1 MHSDLIIEG
10 LKTATAVAALMTAAL
25 PFFKKTHATL

>member
-10 LKTATAVAALMTAAL
+10 LKTATAVATLLGALL
-25 PFFKKTHATL
+25 PFLQKTAP